1 VGQAQG
7 TQHRN
12 GRFGD
17 YRTKA
22 PSSLFFE
29 AEMGRRLNHEGI
41 TLGRKSKLSVMD
53 EAEFVERDAAARWLE
68 HADERNGARKKSEQP
83 KRKNKTQR
91 HRNF

>member
-17 YRTKA
+17 YQGA
-22 PSSLFFE
+22 IIIFCE

-41 TLGRKSKLSVMD
+41 TLGRKAKLSVMD